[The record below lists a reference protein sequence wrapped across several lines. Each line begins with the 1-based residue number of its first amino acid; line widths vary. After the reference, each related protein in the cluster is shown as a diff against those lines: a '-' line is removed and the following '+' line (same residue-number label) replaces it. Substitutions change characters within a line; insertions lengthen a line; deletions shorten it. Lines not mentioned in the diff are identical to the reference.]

1 MLDVARG
8 VDKKSVFV
16 QGNVADMSS
25 IEDGAFD
32 VVTTVYTLRNFP
44 DMESG
49 LSEMVRARARPPP
62 GTLEPRAR
70 SVRQPGDGAEAD
82 RRLGAPLNERAPPIT
97 HAIQIRV
104 LRPGG
109 TLLILDAF
117 PPSLA
122 IMKWV
127 LGLWLV
133 RGARRGSRRPASGI
147 AGARRPGRTRDA
159 STDGDPPPRA
169 RARPHRRP

>member
-70 SVRQPGDGAEAD
+70 ARCANPGTG
-82 RRLGAPLNERAPPIT
+82 RRRTVVWER
-97 HAIQIRV
+97 R
-104 LRPGG
+104 
-109 TLLILDAF
+109 
-117 PPSLA
+117 
-122 IMKWV
+122 
-127 LGLWLV
+127 
-133 RGARRGSRRPASGI
+133 
-147 AGARRPGRTRDA
+147 
-159 STDGDPPPRA
+159 
-169 RARPHRRP
+169 